1 MKKTLFAA
9 LIFIFI
15 LTGCV
20 QQNNS
25 ETITILTSSGYPPFE
40 MIDENGNLIG
50 FDIDFGNALG
60 EKLGVEV
67 IWQDMNFDGIIGAL
81 NSNRGTMAIAA
92 MSPDPERDV
101 DFSIPYY
108 IGAEETPF
116 FILTL
121 ANGTISN
128 SNDLEGKKVGTQ
140 IGTIQESL
148 VNKIKTEFN
157 LITEPKQNVS
167 QLIQEVVTGRLDFVV
182 IEGPTARE
190 FVSEFPVL
198 TTFEL
203 SHPEVTKYMEEVAG
217 VSVALPRGS
226 EWTAKVNEA
235 IEALIADGTMDA
247 LIKKWFTE

>member
-1 MKKTLFAA
+1 MKKTLLAV
-9 LIFIFI
+9 LTLVFI
-15 LTGCV
+15 LSGCV
-20 QQNNS
+20 QQNTP
-25 ETITILTSSGYPPFE
+25 ETITILTSSGYPPYE
-40 MIDENGNLIG
+40 MVDEDGNLIG

-67 IWQDMNFDGIIGAL
+67 KWEDMDFDGIIGSL

-101 DFSIPYY
+101 DFSVPYY
-108 IGAEETPF
+108 IGAEESPF

-121 ANGTISN
+121 ADGGVVD
-128 SNDLEGKKVGTQ
+128 SNDLVGKKVGTQ

-148 VNKIKTEFN
+148 LNKIESEFSF
-157 LITEPKQNVS
+157 ITDPKQNVS
-167 QLIQEVVTGRLDFVV
+167 QLVQEVITGRLDFVI

-190 FVSEFPVL
+190 YVLEFPVL

-203 SHPEVTKYMEEVAG
+203 SHPEVTKYIEEVSG

-226 EWTAKVNEA
+226 EWTSKVNEA

>member
-1 MKKTLFAA
+1 MKKTLLAV
-9 LIFIFI
+9 LTLVFI
-15 LTGCV
+15 LSGCV
-20 QQNNS
+20 QQNNT
-25 ETITILTSSGYPPFE
+25 ETITILTSSGYPPYE
-40 MIDENGNLIG
+40 MVDEDGNLIG

-60 EKLGVEV
+60 AQLGVEV
-67 IWQDMNFDGIIGAL
+67 KWEDMDFDGIIGSL
-81 NSNRGTMAIAA
+81 NSSRGTMAIAA

-101 DFSIPYY
+101 DFSVPYY
-108 IGAEETPF
+108 IGAEESPF

-121 ANGTISN
+121 ASGGVVD
-128 SNDLEGKKVGTQ
+128 SNDLVGKKVGTQ

-148 VNKIKTEFN
+148 LNKIEAEFG
-157 LITEPKQNVS
+157 LVTDPKQNVS
-167 QLIQEVVTGRLDFVV
+167 QLVQEVITGRLDFVI

-190 FVSEFPVL
+190 YVLEFPDL

-203 SHPEVTKYMEEVAG
+203 SHPEVTKYIEEVAG

-226 EWTAKVNEA
+226 EWTEKVNEA

>member
-1 MKKTLFAA
+1 MKKALVTLLT
-9 LIFIFI
+9 LIFI
-15 LTGCV
+15 LSGCV
-20 QQNNS
+20 QQNTT
-25 ETITILTSSGYPPFE
+25 ETITILTSSGYPPYE
-40 MIDENGNLIG
+40 MVDEDGKLIG

-67 IWQDMNFDGIIGAL
+67 KWEDMDFDGIIGSL

-101 DFSIPYY
+101 DFSVPYY
-108 IGAEETPF
+108 IGAEESPF

-121 ANGTISN
+121 ASGGVVD
-128 SNDLEGKKVGTQ
+128 SNDLVGKKVGTQ

-148 VNKIKTEFN
+148 LNKIETEFS
-157 LITEPKQNVS
+157 LVTDPKQNVS
-167 QLIQEVVTGRLDFVV
+167 QLIQEVITGRLDFVI

-190 FVSEFPVL
+190 YVLEFPVL

-203 SHPEVTKYMEEVAG
+203 SHPEVTKYIEEVAG

-226 EWTAKVNEA
+226 EWTSKVNEA

>member
-1 MKKTLFAA
+1 MKKTLLAV
-9 LIFIFI
+9 LTLVFI
-15 LTGCV
+15 LSGCV
-20 QQNNS
+20 QQNTP
-25 ETITILTSSGYPPFE
+25 ETITILTSSGYPPYE
-40 MIDENGNLIG
+40 MVDEDGNLIG

-67 IWQDMNFDGIIGAL
+67 KWEDMDFDGIIGSL

-101 DFSIPYY
+101 DFSVPYY
-108 IGAEETPF
+108 IGAEESPF

-121 ANGTISN
+121 ADGGVVD
-128 SNDLEGKKVGTQ
+128 SNDLVGKKVGTQ

-148 VNKIKTEFN
+148 LNKIETEFG
-157 LITEPKQNVS
+157 LVTDPKQNVS
-167 QLIQEVVTGRLDFVV
+167 QLVQEVITGRLDFVI

-190 FVSEFPVL
+190 YVLEFPVL

-203 SHPEVTKYMEEVAG
+203 SHPEVTKYIEEVSG

-226 EWTAKVNEA
+226 EWTNKVNEA